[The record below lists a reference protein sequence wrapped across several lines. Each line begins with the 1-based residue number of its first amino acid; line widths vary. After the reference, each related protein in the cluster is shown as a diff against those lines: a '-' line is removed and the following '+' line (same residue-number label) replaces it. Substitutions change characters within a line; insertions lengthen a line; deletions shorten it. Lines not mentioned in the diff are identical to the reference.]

1 MSPGLERL
9 IAVCLGG
16 AVGSGARYLVSGW
29 VARALPGAFP
39 WGTLAVNA
47 IGSFLLAGIM
57 VIGLS
62 SESLSPT
69 WRIALTTGVMGG
81 FTTYSTFNYET
92 TELLREGATGLAV
105 ANVAGTI
112 AVCLVFGFLGL
123 AAGRLL
129 VGR

>member
-1 MSPGLERL
+1 MEKL

-16 AVGSGARYLVSGW
+16 AFGSGARYLVSGW
-29 VARALPGAFP
+29 VTRAFPSVFP
-39 WGTLAVNA
+39 WGTMTVNA
-47 IGSFLLAGIM
+47 AGSFLLALLM
-57 VIGLS
+57 VVGLTT
-62 SESLSPT
+62 ETLSPT

-92 TELLREGATGLAV
+92 TELLREGATGLAI

-129 VGR
+129 LGR

>member
-1 MSPGLERL
+1 MDKL

-16 AVGSGARYLVSGW
+16 AVGSGARYLISGW
-29 VARALPGAFP
+29 VAKSFPSAFP
-39 WGTLAVNA
+39 WGTLTVNA
-47 IGSFLLAGIM
+47 AGSFLLAFLM
-57 VIGLS
+57 VIGLMT
-62 SESLSPT
+62 ESLSPG
-69 WRIALTTGVMGG
+69 WRIALTTGAMGG

-112 AVCLVFGFLGL
+112 VVCLVFGVLGIG
-123 AAGRLL
+123 AARML